1 VLTVVTGL
9 PGAGKA
15 AYVAEHKD
23 PGDIVID
30 FDLIAEAIGSPVPHD
45 HSPEITQVARCMRGT
60 GIRAALHW
68 AARGKQ
74 VWIID
79 CEPPLIRQLQYLGAA
94 CRVVR
99 LNPPP
104 GGRRRRLAG
113 RRAS

>member
-1 VLTVVTGL
+1 MLTVVTGL

-30 FDLIAEAIGSPVPHD
+30 FDLIAEAIGSPV
-45 HSPEITQVARCMRGT
+45 
-60 GIRAALHW
+60 
-68 AARGKQ
+68 
-74 VWIID
+74 
-79 CEPPLIRQLQYLGAA
+79 RQLQYLGAA